1 MRWLWTIIFVA
12 IISSCIGDEGYA
24 ELKEGDW
31 IPSFTVCSDDGCFSY
46 PEDIN
51 EGKAVLVFID
61 PMCKD
66 CRVFV
71 PTLNSCSGIIVVSR
85 REDAGAVEEFRE
97 STSLVHPVYYQG
109 GEKAYHSMFSSI
121 VPRVVF
127 IQDGRAVRIYA
138 DPSLPDSDTINSF
151 LTSD

>member
-12 IISSCIGDEGYA
+12 IISSCISDEGYA
-24 ELKEGDW
+24 DLKEGDR
-31 IPSFTVCSDDGCFSY
+31 IPSFTVCSDEGCFSY

-51 EGKAVLVFID
+51 EGKAVLIFID

-66 CRVFV
+66 CRAFV

-85 REDAGAVEEFRE
+85 REDAEAVKEFRE
-97 STSLVHPVYYQG
+97 STNLVHPVYYQG
-109 GEKAYHSMFSSI
+109 GEKAYHSMFQSV

-127 IQDGRAVRIYA
+127 IQTGRAVRIYA

-151 LTSD
+151 LTGY